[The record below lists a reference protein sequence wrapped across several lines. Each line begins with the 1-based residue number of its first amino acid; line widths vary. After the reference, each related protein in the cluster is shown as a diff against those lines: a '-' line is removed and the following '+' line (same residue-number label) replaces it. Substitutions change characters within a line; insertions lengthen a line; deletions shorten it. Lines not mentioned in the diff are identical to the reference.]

1 MSDERDQLLN
11 ISLKLA
17 KARMALAK
25 AERRLEKSR
34 AKWRTISAYRG
45 VRLVMKVHRL
55 WARLRAKAR
64 TLLAGGKAEDP
75 MSAEFNR
82 LLDIARKLPKSNG
95 SRFYVKRNVRIGIVC
110 DHFMWDAIHPA
121 ADFVYIRPTRKGLAA
136 LDTVDLFL
144 VCSTWTGLQCDEWR
158 QCGKAGTGANWLLL
172 LMMDRCRARG
182 KKVAFYSKED
192 PVHYAKFLNVARH
205 ADVIFTSAME
215 MIPSYRRD
223 CGHDRVYPL
232 VFCINP
238 EFHNPIGS
246 CGRDRG
252 KGVLFAGSWRS
263 KHRQRCED
271 QRMIF
276 DGVLAAGLRLRIV
289 NRYDWREMPE
299 FAFPEAYG
307 PFEWPPVAHDD
318 LMALHKLF
326 DWAIN
331 INTVT
336 TSETMSANRICEL
349 QASGNL
355 LLSNSSKVMSERYP
369 EAIVVRTPADV
380 KEILRTKTDHDLAEL
395 KASGIRRMMTGETCH
410 DRIDEILDKVG
421 LPQAPRSRRVLVVC
435 RQRTVAVVRAFAG
448 QTYPDRELMSI
459 DEVTPEAYGRFD
471 MVMWF
476 SEDGIYDKFR
486 LEDLSNAFKY
496 ANVDF
501 VTMGSDRAHDYV
513 SSFMDRY
520 NTLFWRE
527 ALPLERL
534 RNPETVTFP
543 AGGYCVSCSFD
554 IIQKANEGRSN

>member
-17 KARMALAK
+17 EVRMALAK

-34 AKWRTISAYRG
+34 AKWRAISSRRG

-55 WARLRAKAR
+55 WERLRAKAR
-64 TLLAGGKAEDP
+64 TLLAGGKAENP
-75 MSAEFNR
+75 MAAELNR

-95 SRFYVKRNVRIGIVC
+95 SRFYVKRDVRIGIVC
-110 DHFMWDAIHPA
+110 DRFMWDAIHPA
-121 ADFVYIRPTRKGLAA
+121 ADFVYIRPTRKGLAV
-136 LDTVDLFL
+136 LDTIDLFL
-144 VCSTWTGLQCDEWR
+144 VCSTWEGLHHREWR
-158 QCGKAGTGANWLLL
+158 NSGKAGTGSNRLLL

-192 PVHYAKFLNVARH
+192 PIHYAKFLNVARH

-223 CGHDRVYPL
+223 CGHDRVHSL
-232 VFCINP
+232 IFCINP
-238 EFHNPIGS
+238 ELHNPIGS
-246 CGRDRG
+246 CGRDRS
-252 KGVLFAGSWRS
+252 KAVLFAGSWRS
-263 KHRQRCED
+263 IYRQRCED
-271 QRMIF
+271 QRMMF

-289 NRYDWREMPE
+289 NRYDCREVPKH
-299 FAFPEAYG
+299 AFPEAYR
-307 PFEWPPVAHDD
+307 PFEWPSVVHGD

-349 QASGNL
+349 LASGNL
-355 LLSNSSKVMSERYP
+355 LLSNFSKVMPKRYP
-369 EAIVVRTPADV
+369 GAIIVRTPADV
-380 KEILRTKTDHDLAEL
+380 KEILRTKTDPDLAEL
-395 KASGIRRMMTGETCH
+395 RASGIRRMMTGETCY
-410 DRIDEILDKVG
+410 DRIDQILDKVG
-421 LPQAPRSRRVLVVC
+421 LPQTPRSRRVLVVC
-435 RQRTVAVVRAFAG
+435 RQRTAAVIRAFAE

-501 VTMGSDRAHDYV
+501 VTMGSDRPHDYV
-513 SSFMDRY
+513 PAFKNRY

-534 RNPETVTFP
+534 QDPETMTFA
-543 AGGYCVSCSFD
+543 AGGYCVSCIWHNTKS
-554 IIQKANEGRSN
+554 E

>member
-1 MSDERDQLLN
+1 
-11 ISLKLA
+11 
-17 KARMALAK
+17 
-25 AERRLEKSR
+25 
-34 AKWRTISAYRG
+34 
-45 VRLVMKVHRL
+45 
-55 WARLRAKAR
+55 
-64 TLLAGGKAEDP
+64 
-75 MSAEFNR
+75 
-82 LLDIARKLPKSNG
+82 
-95 SRFYVKRNVRIGIVC
+95 
-110 DHFMWDAIHPA
+110 
-121 ADFVYIRPTRKGLAA
+121 
-136 LDTVDLFL
+136 
-144 VCSTWTGLQCDEWR
+144 
-158 QCGKAGTGANWLLL
+158 
-172 LMMDRCRARG
+172 
-182 KKVAFYSKED
+182 
-192 PVHYAKFLNVARH
+192 
-205 ADVIFTSAME
+205 
-215 MIPSYRRD
+215 
-223 CGHDRVYPL
+223 
-232 VFCINP
+232 
-238 EFHNPIGS
+238 
-246 CGRDRG
+246 
-252 KGVLFAGSWRS
+252 
-263 KHRQRCED
+263 
-271 QRMIF
+271 MIF

-410 DRIDEILDKVG
+410 DRIDEILGKVG

-520 NTLFWRE
+520 NPLFWRE
-527 ALPLERL
+527 ALPLERS
-534 RNPETVTFP
+534 RNPEPVTCP